1 MSGCPWPAMVVV
13 GSGGPLCCAGREP
26 VQDPRARTHSVP
38 AGTPICEGRTAA
50 VALLRIGDK
59 LGSSRVFEVRPV
71 AVSKEVDACL

>member
-1 MSGCPWPAMVVV
+1 MVVV

-50 VALLRIGDK
+50 VALLRLLRSGDK

-71 AVSKEVDACL
+71 AVSKEVDAFL